1 MFVVTLCKQK
11 AMETTLNIPLTVSQ
25 LATLLRQQ
33 LPKKDRQKLIS
44 LLQDEEEL
52 TKTELKAEIR
62 QAVQEVNL
70 IKKGKLKARPI
81 QDLLD
86 EL

>member
-1 MFVVTLCKQK
+1 
-11 AMETTLNIPLTVSQ
+11 METTLNIPLTVSQ

-52 TKTELKAEIR
+52 TKAELKAEIR

>member
-1 MFVVTLCKQK
+1 
-11 AMETTLNIPLTVSQ
+11 METTLNISLTVSQ

>member
-1 MFVVTLCKQK
+1 
-11 AMETTLNIPLTVSQ
+11 METTLNIPLTVSQ

-52 TKTELKAEIR
+52 TKAELKVEIR

>member
-1 MFVVTLCKQK
+1 
-11 AMETTLNIPLTVSQ
+11 METILNIPLTVSQ

-33 LPKKDRQKLIS
+33 LPKKDRQELIS
-44 LLQDEEEL
+44 LLQEEEPVNEEL
-52 TKTELKAEIR
+52 ATEIK

-70 IKKGKLKARPI
+70 VKKGKLKARPI
-81 QDLLD
+81 QNLLD